1 MVIPIY
7 DEDPLARDTRPYV
20 TYGIIIV
27 NVLVFLFQAGANEQ
41 IQGAI
46 LQNFA
51 VFPATVADRA
61 ENLSV
66 FPPIATL
73 VTYMFL
79 HAGWLHIGFNMLFLW
94 VYGDNVEDA
103 LGLVRFLFFYFLC
116 GIASASAYIISA
128 PNMTGPLIGASG
140 AVAGVVG
147 AYLMLRPCARV
158 KVLIGPI
165 PVSLDAFWVIGFWAL
180 TQVWHVLA
188 HDQPGVAW
196 WAHIGG
202 LPARPLPVA
211 RVRAAGMDLFPGMGA
226 QHPVAPP
233 ADSDH
238 TRLWGAPGPVASR
251 HRA

>member
-20 TYGIIIV
+20 TYGIIIT
-27 NVLVFLFQAGANEQ
+27 NVVVFLLTFGSNEGVQ
-41 IQGAI
+41 SAV

-66 FPPIATL
+66 LPPIATL
-73 VTYMFL
+73 TTYMFL
-79 HAGWLHIGFNMLFLW
+79 HAGWLHLLFNMLFLW

-103 LGLVRFLFFYFLC
+103 LGSVRFALFYFLC
-116 GIASASAYIISA
+116 GIASAAAYIVSA
-128 PNMTGPLIGASG
+128 PNVMGPLIGASG

-165 PVSLDAFWVIGFWAL
+165 PVGVDAFWVIGFWAL
-180 TQVWHVLA
+180 TQVWHVLV
-188 HDQPGVAW
+188 HDRPEVAW

-202 LPARPLPVA
+202 LVAGALLVIVMRQPDVELFECMRPQEPAQPLA
-211 RVRAAGMDLFPGMGA
+211 DADAGKDTR
-226 QHPVAPP
+226 H
-233 ADSDH
+233 DS
-238 TRLWGAPGPVASR
+238 
-251 HRA
+251 

>member
-7 DEDPLARDTRPYV
+7 DEDPLARGTRPYV
-20 TYGIIIV
+20 TYGIIIT
-27 NVLVFLFQAGANEQ
+27 NVVVFLLQLGSNEG
-41 IQGAI
+41 IQLAV

-66 FPPIATL
+66 FPPVVTL
-73 VTYMFL
+73 MTYMFL
-79 HAGWLHIGFNMLFLW
+79 HAGWLHIIFNMLFLW

-103 LGLVRFLFFYFLC
+103 LGSVRFFFFYFLC
-116 GIASASAYIISA
+116 GVASAAAYIVSA
-128 PNMTGPLIGASG
+128 PNIMGPLIGASG

-165 PVSLDAFWVIGFWAL
+165 PVGVDAFWVIGFWAL
-180 TQVWHVLA
+180 TQVYHVLA

-196 WAHIGG
+196 WAHLGG
-202 LPARPLPVA
+202 LIAGALLVVVMRPPDVE
-211 RVRAAGMDLFPGMGA
+211 LFECMRP
-226 QHPVAPP
+226 QEPAPP
-233 ADSDH
+233 LADSGDD
-238 TRLWGAPGPVASR
+238 SR
-251 HRA
+251 PDSSYHSWPRAR

>member
-20 TYGIIIV
+20 TYGIIVV
-27 NVLVFLFQAGANEQ
+27 NVLVFLFQAGANDA

-66 FPPIATL
+66 FPPILTL
-73 VTYMFL
+73 LTYMFL

-103 LGLVRFLFFYFLC
+103 LGSVRFFFFYFLC
-116 GIASASAYIISA
+116 GIASASAYIVSA

-140 AVAGVVG
+140 AIAGVVG

-202 LPARPLPVA
+202 LVAGALLVVVMRQPGVELFECMRPQEP
-211 RVRAAGMDLFPGMGA
+211 
-226 QHPVAPP
+226 APP
-233 ADSDH
+233 LADSGHD
-238 TRLWGAPGPVASR
+238 R
-251 HRA
+251 